1 MGSRVETRAQAVFR
15 TPSACSVRCE
25 ACGTDGLRGGFTAK
39 LFSQRF
45 SLPFSRPLSLLC
57 APGAASCTVNR
68 AGPGARVRLA
78 QALMERG
85 RPVVLVARDMQE
97 LLELRALAGLFS
109 PASVDR
115 EDAAAPM
122 WEQGCITLPRH
133 PAERG
138 GKGGWA
144 ERTAARYSLRMRLP
158 GRLIVVTA
166 DNLLVRLPPVEIFDS
181 HDLRLYKG
189 MEMAPDL
196 ILDQAVDWGYRRAPL
211 VGRAGEISVRGDILD
226 IFPPGYAAPLRL
238 EFFGDTLE
246 DMRRFDPASQRSIA
260 GVEEIQILPVAPVI
274 VNKALRAQAEAF
286 HKREAE
292 AGRLDENALYTLNR
306 AMDAGGE
313 GIFSGH
319 FYPDATRLEDWLPKD
334 AAFLLPGAGELA
346 EILESDERA
355 LCAHLEASGLPRS
368 LALRP
373 STDAL
378 AFLESRPRAWFEPLR
393 FGVEAEAGEDLAET
407 LFPSFQELFPRPEAL
422 DRPWQHL
429 TAAMKAWAAQGG
441 KNAPKGDWSP
451 AEGAVAAHKR
461 GPGAMILC
469 FSAERARTRFLKL
482 AEQEGIT
489 PRLRW
494 SPGESGLFALI
505 ANVRK
510 GLYLGFEN
518 ILVLGEDV
526 MQPQPVRGASRPAG
540 AFQGLDRYDTL
551 AEGDF
556 LVHRDYGLAAFGGL
570 HRLNLGGTENDY
582 LLLLYS
588 GDDKLYL
595 PVDRLSSV
603 QRFKGADGIRPAP
616 DRLGGTAW
624 IAGKEK
630 ARKAI
635 EKIAEDLVE
644 MYALRKVVKGY
655 RYLPLGEMYREFE
668 ASFGFEE
675 TPDQARAIDEVLA
688 DMEKPEPMDR
698 LVCGDVGFGKTEVAL
713 RAAFRAAL
721 DGRQA
726 ALLCPTTVLAEQHYQ
741 TFRSRLA
748 GFPLNVGMLSR
759 FVSKTKQKEV
769 LEAAATGRIDILIG
783 THRLLSKD
791 VILPNLGLLI
801 LDEEQRFGV
810 RHKERLKELRSNVD
824 ALTLTAT
831 PIPRTLQL
839 SLSGIRELSVI
850 ETPPQDRRPVA
861 TALIERDDAVLKQV
875 IERELAR
882 RGQVF
887 WVYNRVQG
895 LERAAEYVKKLVP
908 DARIGMAHGQMS
920 ETALESAM
928 HKFWQ
933 GELDVLVCTA
943 IIESGLDF
951 PRANTL
957 IVDQAQLFGLG
968 QLYQLR
974 GRVGRSD
981 RQAFAVFV
989 TPDLNRLADPARERL
1004 RIILDMDYLGAGFQ
1018 VAMEDLRLR
1027 GAGNILGESQSGHM
1041 NRLGLDLFL
1050 EMLEEA
1056 VAKLKG
1062 RPVQTTVETELS
1074 LGIPAF
1080 IPESYMAD
1088 NRERL
1093 RYYKSL
1099 SSAQSDEARRDLEFE
1114 MRDRFGPLPREL
1126 ETFTAVL
1133 GFKAYLS
1140 SLGVHKAD
1148 IYPDRLRLA
1157 FGPEARLDPAALV
1170 AFVAAKGAAGLP
1182 VRLHPPA
1189 VLELPLDAA
1198 QGHAEALAK
1207 SKALLAELERTA
1219 HPAAADSLE
1228 TI

>member
-1 MGSRVETRAQAVFR
+1 M
-15 TPSACSVRCE
+15 
-25 ACGTDGLRGGFTAK
+25 
-39 LFSQRF
+39 
-45 SLPFSRPLSLLC
+45 PLSSLLSRLC

-78 QALMERG
+78 HALLERG
-85 RPVVLVARDMQE
+85 RPVVLVARDSQE
-97 LLELRALAGLFS
+97 LSELRALSGLFS
-109 PASVDR
+109 PESAV
-115 EDAAAPM
+115 EEGTAGAPM
-122 WEQGCITLPRH
+122 WELGCVTLPRH
-133 PAERG
+133 PAGQG
-138 GKGGWA
+138 GKSGWA
-144 ERTAARYSLRMRLP
+144 ERTAALYSLRMRGT
-158 GRLIVVTA
+158 GRIIVVTA
-166 DNLLVRLPPVEIFDS
+166 DNLLLRLPPVDIFDS
-181 HDLRLYKG
+181 HELRLYKG
-189 MEMAPDL
+189 MDMAPDL
-196 ILDQAVDWGYRRAPL
+196 VLEQAVDWGYRRAPL
-211 VGRAGEISVRGDILD
+211 VGRPGEISVRGDILD
-226 IFPPGYAAPLRL
+226 IFPPGYAEPLRL

-246 DMRRFDPASQRSIA
+246 DMRRFDAVSQRSTGGA
-260 GVEEIQILPVAPVI
+260 EEVQLLPVAPVI
-274 VNKALRAQAEAF
+274 VDKALRTEAEAF

-319 FYPDATRLEDWLPKD
+319 FYPNASRLEDWLPKD
-334 AAFLLPGAGELA
+334 AVFLLPGAKELA
-346 EILESDERA
+346 ETLEEDERA
-355 LCAHLEASGLPRS
+355 LCALLEHAGLPRS

-373 STDAL
+373 ASEATAL
-378 AFLESRPRAWFEPLR
+378 PETFPHAWFEPLR
-393 FGVEAEAGEDLAET
+393 FGVEAEAGDELTET
-407 LFPSFQELFPRPEAL
+407 VFTSFQELFPRPEAL

-429 TAAMKAWAAQGG
+429 TAAMKAWAGRGG
-441 KNAPKGDWSP
+441 KDAPKGDWSQ

-461 GPGAMILC
+461 GPGALILC
-469 FSAERARTRFLKL
+469 FSGARARTRFLKL
-482 AEQEGIT
+482 AEQENLH
-489 PRLRW
+489 PQLRYA
-494 SPGESGLFALI
+494 SGESGLFALV
-505 ANVRK
+505 APFRK
-510 GLYLGFEN
+510 GLYLAFEN
-518 ILVLGEDV
+518 TLVLGEDV
-526 MQPQPVRGASRPAG
+526 LQPQPARGATRPKG

-570 HRLNLGGTENDY
+570 HRLNLGGTESDY

-595 PVDRLSSV
+595 PVDRLASV
-603 QRFKGADGIRPAP
+603 QRFKGADGVRPAP
-616 DRLGGTAW
+616 DRLGGTSWAS
-624 IAGKEK
+624 GKEK

-675 TPDQARAIDEVLA
+675 TPDQARAIEEVLA

-748 GFPLNVGMLSR
+748 GFPVNVGMLSR
-759 FVSKTKQKEV
+759 FVSKAKQKEV
-769 LEAAATGRIDILIG
+769 LDAAATGRIDILIG

-791 VILPNLGLLI
+791 VVMPNLGLLI

-810 RHKERLKELRSNVD
+810 RHKERLKEMRTNVD

-861 TALIERDDAVLKQV
+861 TALIERDDATLKTILERE
-875 IERELAR
+875 IERQ
-882 RGQVF
+882 GQIF

-908 DARIGMAHGQMS
+908 HARVGMAHGQMA
-920 ETALESAM
+920 ETALETTM
-928 HKFWQ
+928 HKFWL

-981 RQAFAVFV
+981 KQAFAVFV
-989 TPDLNRLADPARERL
+989 TPDPDKLPEQARKRL

-1056 VAKLKG
+1056 VAKLRG
-1062 RPVQTTVETELS
+1062 RPVQTVVETELS

-1080 IPESYMAD
+1080 IPETYMAD

-1093 RYYKSL
+1093 RYYKAL
-1099 SSAQSDEARRDLEFE
+1099 SSAQGAETRRDLEFE
-1114 MRDRFGPLPREL
+1114 MRDRFGPLPKEL

-1140 SLGVHKAD
+1140 SIGVHKAD

-1157 FGPEARLDPAALV
+1157 FGPEACLDPERLV
-1170 AFVAAKGAAGLP
+1170 AFVTEKRAKGLP
-1182 VRLHPPA
+1182 IRLHPPA
-1189 VLELPLDAA
+1189 VLELPVDA
-1198 QGHAEALAK
+1198 GPDHAEALAK
-1207 SKALLAELERTA
+1207 GKALLAELESAAR
-1219 HPAAADSLE
+1219 PASAQV
-1228 TI
+1228 

>member
-1 MGSRVETRAQAVFR
+1 MPLS
-15 TPSACSVRCE
+15 P
-25 ACGTDGLRGGFTAK
+25 L
-39 LFSQRF
+39 
-45 SLPFSRPLSLLC
+45 LSLLC
-57 APGAASCTVNR
+57 APGAAFCTVNR
-68 AGPGARVRLA
+68 AGSGARVRLA
-78 QALMERG
+78 HELLRAGLPVALI
-85 RPVVLVARDMQE
+85 ARDAQE
-97 LLELRALAGLFS
+97 LIELRALFNLFAKES
-109 PASVDR
+109 AEPG
-115 EDAAAPM
+115 APM
-122 WEQGCITLPRH
+122 WEQPCITLPRH
-133 PAERG
+133 PAGAG
-138 GKGGWA
+138 GKSGWA
-144 ERTAARYSLRMRLP
+144 ERTAALYALQTRKP
-158 GRLIVVTA
+158 HQAFIATA
-166 DNLLVRLPPVEIFDS
+166 DNLLLRLPPVDIFDG
-181 HDLRLYKG
+181 HELRLYKS
-189 MEMAPDL
+189 MDMAPDL
-196 ILDQAVDWGYRRAPL
+196 VLDQAVDWGYKRVPL
-211 VGRAGEISVRGDILD
+211 VGGPGEISVRGDILD
-226 IFPPGYAAPLRL
+226 IYPSGYAGPLRL

-246 DMRRFDPASQRSIA
+246 DLRRFDPASQRSVT
-260 GVEEIQILPVAPVI
+260 GVEELTLLPVAPVI
-274 VNKALRAQAEAF
+274 VDKALRAAAEAF
-286 HKREAE
+286 HKKEAK
-292 AGRLDENALYTLNR
+292 AGRLDENALYTLHR
-306 AMDAGGE
+306 AMDAGGA
-313 GIFSGH
+313 GIFAGH
-319 FYPDATRLEDWLPKD
+319 FYPDASHLEDRLPKD
-334 AAFLLPGAGELA
+334 VVFLLPGRRELTDTLEEA
-346 EILESDERA
+346 EQA
-355 LCAHLEASGLPRS
+355 LSSHLEATSGLPRS

-373 STDAL
+373 PAAAL
-378 AFLESRPRAWFEPLR
+378 ALLEASPRAYFEPLR
-393 FGVEAEAGEDLAET
+393 FGIEPDAGTDLAET
-407 LFPSFQELFPRPEAL
+407 EYSSFQELFPRPEAL
-422 DRPWQHL
+422 DHPWRHL
-429 TAAMKAWAAQGG
+429 TAVLTAWAARSG
-441 KNAPKGDWSP
+441 NAAFGEWSP

-461 GPGAMILC
+461 GPGRLILC
-469 FSAERARTRFLKL
+469 FSGERTRNRFLKL
-482 AEQEGIT
+482 AEQENIQ
-489 PRLRW
+489 PRLRLQE
-494 SPGESGLFALI
+494 GESGLFALI
-505 ANVRK
+505 APFRR
-510 GLYLGFEN
+510 GLYLDFEN
-518 ILVLGEDV
+518 TLILGEDV
-526 MQPQPVRGASRPAG
+526 LQPQPIKGAPRPAG
-540 AFQGLDRYDTL
+540 VFQGLDRYDTL

-556 LVHRDYGLAAFGGL
+556 LVHRDYGVAAFAGL

-595 PVDRLSSV
+595 PVDRLSLI
-603 QRFKGADGIRPAP
+603 QRFKGADGARPVP
-616 DRLGGTAW
+616 DRLGGTSW
-624 IAGKEK
+624 SSGKEK

-635 EKIAEDLVE
+635 EQIAADLVE
-644 MYALRKVVKGY
+644 MYALRKVVKGF
-655 RYLPLGEMYREFE
+655 RYMPLGAMYREFE

-726 ALLCPTTVLAEQHYQ
+726 ALLCPTTVLAEQHHQ

-748 GFPLNVGMLSR
+748 GFPVNVGMLSR
-759 FVSKTKQKEV
+759 FVSKGKQKEV
-769 LEAAATGRIDILIG
+769 LETAARGGIDILIG

-791 VILPNLGLLI
+791 VVLPNLGLLI

-810 RHKERLKELRSNVD
+810 RHKERLKELRKNVD

-861 TALIERDDAVLKQV
+861 TALIERDDAVLKTV
-875 IERELAR
+875 MERELER
-882 RGQVF
+882 QGQIF

-908 DARIGMAHGQMS
+908 HARVGMAHGQMN
-920 ETALESAM
+920 ETALETAM
-928 HKFWQ
+928 HKFWL

-957 IVDQAQLFGLG
+957 IVDQAHLFGLG

-989 TPDLNRLADPARERL
+989 TPDLNRLADQARERL
-1004 RIILDMDYLGAGFQ
+1004 KIILEMDYLGAGFQ

-1056 VAKLKG
+1056 VAKLRG
-1062 RPVQTTVETELS
+1062 RPVQITAETELS

-1080 IPESYMAD
+1080 IPETYMTD

-1093 RYYKSL
+1093 RYYKLL
-1099 SSAQSDEARRDLEFE
+1099 SSALSDEARRDLEFE
-1114 MRDRFGPLPREL
+1114 MRDRFGPLPAEL

-1140 SLGVHKAD
+1140 SIGVQKAD
-1148 IYPDRLRLA
+1148 IYPDRLRLS

-1170 AFVAAKGAAGLP
+1170 AFVAAKGAEGLA

-1189 VLELPLDAA
+1189 VLELPLAVASDPTM
-1198 QGHAEALAK
+1198 GLAK
-1207 SKALLAELERTA
+1207 GKTLLAELERAT
-1219 HPAAADSLE
+1219 HPTVAGPPESV
-1228 TI
+1228 